1 MKTLAYC
8 KCKEKKY
15 TRREKEKKMKET
27 TCWKCDICGTEYK
40 DKKKCEQCEDGHK
53 KKGKIVKMR
62 RLPYTSY
69 PSGYPDK
76 ITVKFENGVEKVYS
90 M

>member
-1 MKTLAYC
+1 
-8 KCKEKKY
+8 
-15 TRREKEKKMKET
+15 MKET

-62 RLPYTSY
+62 HLPYAKVTEDSC
-69 PSGYPDK
+69 SRGYNK
-76 ITVKFENGVEKVYS
+76 NLMRLVLETIS
-90 M
+90 

>member
-1 MKTLAYC
+1 
-8 KCKEKKY
+8 
-15 TRREKEKKMKET
+15 MKET

-40 DKKKCEQCEDGHK
+40 DKKKCEQCEAGHK

-62 RLPYTSY
+62 HLPYTSY

-76 ITVKFENGVEKVYS
+76 KRCIACKLNMPAGRLPANMGY
-90 M
+90 

>member
-1 MKTLAYC
+1 
-8 KCKEKKY
+8 
-15 TRREKEKKMKET
+15 MKET
-27 TCWKCDICGTEYK
+27 TCWKCDICGTE
-40 DKKKCEQCEDGHK
+40 CEQCEDGHK

-62 RLPYTSY
+62 HLPYTSY